1 MDNVIVII
9 LSVALVIVTLG
20 FLWVYKSSKK
30 RYGTACDELKFFKQ
44 EKEFYDEA
52 MLVLSENYDIVF
64 ANQSAKQLFSLDDN
78 YVIGREGKVV
88 ELKTDTEYPDEF
100 FKVLK
105 EKTKGETESFYFKN
119 VILVVTGKFQHVN
132 IYVDKSEWNLNRTIT
147 CIIDMQPTAP
157 VEAAQNNIPQKK
169 EGGVDF
175 FTGLPTQFSA
185 LTTINTLVIESQKKS
200 RKFGLFLLGI
210 DDFRDLQTT
219 LGLAYSNQIIK
230 KMAEFF
236 KEYKEENIR
245 VYRMDCDKFLLIVEK
260 VADEEDARNVA
271 RRLIAS
277 IGNYYK
283 SDKEVRLTASLGVA
297 MYPMNGQN
305 ATTLLN
311 QTYAALDKAQKE
323 SNSNIEFF
331 SKESQVIHKDE
342 VKMNEEIRKGLQSNQ
357 FFLYYQPMFSLKN
370 EEMVGAEALIRWK
383 HPEHGVIAA
392 DKFLD
397 VAERTGLI
405 VDIGEYV
412 FREVIKQRKQWDQLG
427 LQKFKITVN
436 LSLKEMQVQTLIEK
450 LQHLFKHYS
459 VDPKEFNLD
468 ITESAAMA
476 NIEQTMIDFKLF
488 KELGLSL
495 SLDQFGAGY
504 SSLKYLQA
512 LPLSMVKI
520 DRSLIF
526 ELYYNLDHQITVK
539 SMIALLHGLG
549 YEVVAEGVETSKEKS
564 LLESLGCNY
573 AQGYLFS
580 RPLPAL
586 EFQELL
592 K

>member
-1 MDNVIVII
+1 MDNMIVII
-9 LSVALVIVTLG
+9 LSVALVILLLG
-20 FLWVYKSSKK
+20 FLWFYMSSRKQFV
-30 RYGTACDELKFFKQ
+30 TACDELKFFKQ

-52 MLVLSENYDIVF
+52 MMVLSEEYKIVF
-64 ANQSAKQLFSLDDN
+64 ANQAAKQLFSLDEN
-78 YVIGREGKVV
+78 NVRLKNAQAI
-88 ELKTDTEYPDEF
+88 ELKTDTEYPEEF

-105 EKTKGETESFYFKN
+105 EKAQGESDSFHLKN
-119 VILVVTGKFQHVN
+119 VILVIAGKFKHVN
-132 IYVDKSEWNLNRTIT
+132 IYVDKSARNVNNTIT
-147 CIIDMQPTAP
+147 CIIDMQMIAP
-157 VEAAQNNIPQKK
+157 SETNHKIKAK

-175 FTGLPTQFSA
+175 FTGLPSQFSA

-210 DDFRDLQTT
+210 DHFQDLQTT

-230 KMAEFF
+230 KMADYFM
-236 KEYKEENIR
+236 KHKDENVR
-245 VYRMDCDKFLLIVEK
+245 VFRMDCDKFLLVVEK
-260 VADEEDARNVA
+260 VADEEDARKIA
-271 RRLIAS
+271 RSLIAS
-277 IGNYYK
+277 IGNFYK
-283 SDKEVRLTASLGVA
+283 SDKEVRLTTSLGIA
-297 MYPMNGQN
+297 MYPTHGEN
-305 ATTLLN
+305 ATKLLN
-311 QTYAALDKAQKE
+311 HTYIALDDAQKE
-323 SNSNIEFF
+323 SESNIEFF
-331 SKESQVIHKDE
+331 STETQTVHKDE
-342 VKMNEEIRKGLQSNQ
+342 VKMNEEIRKGLQNNE
-357 FFLYYQPMFSLKN
+357 FFMYYQPMFNLKN

-383 HPEHGVIAA
+383 HPELGLISA
-392 DKFLD
+392 DKFLG

-412 FREVIKQRKQWDQLG
+412 FREVIKQRKQWDALG
-427 LQKFKITVN
+427 LKSFKITVN

-450 LQHLFKHYS
+450 LKNLFEQYA

-468 ITESAAMA
+468 ITESAAMS
-476 NIEQTMIDFKLF
+476 NIEQTMLDFKLF

-549 YEVVAEGVETSKEKS
+549 FEVVAEGVETSKESS
-564 LLESLGCNY
+564 LLYNLGCDY

>member
-1 MDNVIVII
+1 MDNIIVMI
-9 LSVALVIVTLG
+9 LSAVVFLLVLG
-20 FLWVYKSSKK
+20 ILWMYISSKK
-30 RYGTACDELKFFKQ
+30 KYVTACDELKFFKQ
-44 EKEFYDEA
+44 EREFYDEA
-52 MLVLSENYDIVF
+52 MLVLSENYEIIF
-64 ANQSAKQLFSLDDN
+64 ANPAAKDLFSLDEKN
-78 YVIGREGKVV
+78 VRFSNAKAV
-88 ELKTDTEYPDEF
+88 ELKTDTEYPDDF

-105 EKTKGETESFYFKN
+105 EKSKGEGDSFHLKN
-119 VILVVTGKFQHVN
+119 VILSISGKFQHVN
-132 IYVDKSEWNLNRTIT
+132 IYVDKSAWNLNKTIT
-147 CIIDMQPTAP
+147 CIIDMQPVSAAESNHTASKP
-157 VEAAQNNIPQKK
+157 K

-200 RKFGLFLLGI
+200 RSFGLFLLGI
-210 DDFRDLQTT
+210 DHFRDLQTT
-219 LGLAYSNQIIK
+219 LGLAYSNQVIN
-230 KMAEFF
+230 KMAEYF
-236 KEYKEENIR
+236 KKHKEENMR
-245 VYRMDCDKFLLIVEK
+245 VYRMDCDKFLIIVEK
-260 VADEEDARNVA
+260 VTDEEEARTAA
-271 RRLIAS
+271 RKLIAS

-283 SDKEVRLTASLGVA
+283 SDKEVRLTASLGIA
-297 MYPMNGQN
+297 MYPMHGEN
-305 ATTLLN
+305 ATKLLN
-311 QTYAALDKAQKE
+311 QTYIALEHAQKE
-323 SNSNIEFF
+323 SESNIEFF
-331 SKESQVIHKDE
+331 STESQAVHKDE
-342 VKMNEEIRKGLQSNQ
+342 VKMNEEIRKGLQNNQ
-357 FFLYYQPMFSLKN
+357 FFLYYQPMFNLKN

-383 HPEHGVIAA
+383 HPEHGLISA

-412 FREVIKQRKQWDQLG
+412 FREVIKQRKEWDALG

-436 LSLKEMQVQTLIEK
+436 LSLKEMQVQTLVGK
-450 LQHLFKHYS
+450 LKNLFEQYS

-476 NIEQTMIDFKLF
+476 NIEQTMLDFKYF
-488 KELGLSL
+488 KDLGLSL

-549 YEVVAEGVETSKEKS
+549 FEVVAEGVETSKESS
-564 LLESLGCNY
+564 LLFNIGCDY

-592 K
+592 R

>member
-1 MDNVIVII
+1 MDDMNIII
-9 LSVALVIVTLG
+9 LSTVVLILALGI
-20 FLWVYKSSKK
+20 LWIYFSSKK
-30 RYGTACDELKFFKQ
+30 KYLTACDELKFFKQ
-44 EKEFYDEA
+44 EREYYDEA
-52 MLVLSENYDIVF
+52 MLVLSENYEIVF
-64 ANQSAKQLFSLDDN
+64 ANPAAQALFSLDQN
-78 YVIGREGKVV
+78 NVRYKGAKPV
-88 ELKTDTEYPDEF
+88 ELKTNTEYPDDF

-105 EKTKGETESFYFKN
+105 EESKDKTDSFHLKN
-119 VILVVTGKFQHVN
+119 VILSIASKFQKVN
-132 IYVDKSEWNLNRTIT
+132 IYVDKSTWNLNKTIT
-147 CIIDMQPTAP
+147 CIIDLQPSAP
-157 VEAAQNNIPQKK
+157 SEATQNNIPQNK

-210 DDFRDLQTT
+210 DDFSDLQTT

-236 KEYKEENIR
+236 KEYKDENIR

-260 VADEEDARNVA
+260 IADEEDARNVA

-342 VKMNEEIRKGLQSNQ
+342 VRMNEEIRKGLQSNQ
-357 FFLYYQPMFSLKN
+357 FFLYYQPMFSLQN

-450 LQHLFKHYS
+450 LQQLFKHYS

-549 YEVVAEGVETSKEKS
+549 YEVVAEGLETSKEKA
-564 LLESLGCNY
+564 LLQNLGCNY
-573 AQGYLFS
+573 GQGYLFS
-580 RPLPAL
+580 KPLPAV

>member
-1 MDNVIVII
+1 MDDMIVII
-9 LSVALVIVTLG
+9 LSSAVFILLLG
-20 FLWVYKSSKK
+20 ILWMYISSKK
-30 RYGTACDELKFFKQ
+30 KYVTACDELKFFKQ
-44 EKEFYDEA
+44 EREFYDEA

-64 ANQSAKQLFSLDDN
+64 ANPAAKDLFSLDRNNTIRKDA
-78 YVIGREGKVV
+78 KPV

-105 EKTKGETESFYFKN
+105 ERTSDQTDSYHLKN
-119 VILVVTGKFQHVN
+119 VILVIAGKFQHVN
-132 IYVDKSEWNLNRTIT
+132 IYVDKSAWNLNKTIT
-147 CIIDMQPTAP
+147 CIIDMQSVAP
-157 VEAAQNNIPQKK
+157 SETSNNVIKVK

-200 RKFGLFLLGI
+200 RTFGLFLLGI
-210 DDFRDLQTT
+210 DHFKDLQTT

-230 KMAEFF
+230 KMADYF
-236 KEYKEENIR
+236 KTHKEENMR
-245 VYRMDCDKFLLIVEK
+245 VYRMDCDKFLIIVEK
-260 VADEEDARNVA
+260 VSDEEEARKEA
-271 RRLIAS
+271 RKLIAN
-277 IGNYYK
+277 IGSYYK
-283 SDKEVRLTASLGVA
+283 SDKEVRLTASLGIA
-297 MYPMNGQN
+297 MYPMHGAN
-305 ATTLLN
+305 ATKLLN
-311 QTYAALDKAQKE
+311 HTYIALDKAQKE
-323 SNSNIEFF
+323 SESNIEFF
-331 SKESQVIHKDE
+331 ETENLTVRKDE
-342 VKMNEEIRKGLQSNQ
+342 VKMNEEIRKGLQNNQ
-357 FFLYYQPMFSLKN
+357 FFLYYQPMFNLKN

-383 HPEHGVIAA
+383 HPEHGLISA

-412 FREVIKQRKQWDQLG
+412 FREVIKQRKEWDALG

-436 LSLKEMQVQTLIEK
+436 LSLKEMQVQTLIER
-450 LQHLFKHYS
+450 LEGLFKQFN

-468 ITESAAMA
+468 ITESAAMS

-488 KELGLSL
+488 KDLGLSL

-526 ELYYNLDHQITVK
+526 ELYYNLDHQTTVR

-549 YEVVAEGVETSKEKS
+549 FEVVAEGVETSKESS
-564 LLESLGCNY
+564 LLYNIGCDY

-580 RPLPAL
+580 RPLPAI
-586 EFQELL
+586 EFQDLL

>member
-1 MDNVIVII
+1 MDNMILMI
-9 LSVALVIVTLG
+9 LSVALIILILG
-20 FLWVYKSSKK
+20 FLWVFKSSRK
-30 RYGTACDELKFFKQ
+30 RYVSACDELKFFKQ

-52 MLVLSENYDIVF
+52 MMVLSENYDIVF
-64 ANQSAKQLFSLDDN
+64 ANQSAKQLFSLDKN
-78 YVIGREGKVV
+78 NVRLKSTKAV
-88 ELKTDTEYPDEF
+88 ELKTDTSYPDEF

-105 EKTKGETESFYFKN
+105 EKVNGQTESFHLKN
-119 VILVVTGKFQHVN
+119 VILVISGKFQHVN
-132 IYVDKSEWNLNRTIT
+132 IYVDKSAWNVNKTIT
-147 CIIDMQPTAP
+147 CIIDMQMIAP
-157 VEAAQNNIPQKK
+157 SETDNSAKAK

-200 RKFGLFLLGI
+200 RSFGLFLLGI
-210 DDFRDLQTT
+210 DNFRDLQTT

-230 KMAEFF
+230 KMADYF
-236 KEYKEENIR
+236 KKHKDDNIR
-245 VYRMDCDKFLLIVEK
+245 VYRMDCDKFLLVVEK
-260 VADEEDARNVA
+260 VSDEEEARDIA
-271 RRLIAS
+271 RGLIAS

-283 SDKEVRLTASLGVA
+283 SDKEVRLTASLGIS
-297 MYPMNGQN
+297 MYPMHGEN
-305 ATTLLN
+305 ATKLLN
-311 QTYAALDKAQKE
+311 HSYIALDQAQKE
-323 SNSNIEFF
+323 SESNIEFF
-331 SKESQVIHKDE
+331 TTESQTVHKDE
-342 VKMNEEIRKGLQSNQ
+342 VKMNEEIRKGLQNNQ

-383 HPEHGVIAA
+383 HPEHGLIAA

-397 VAERTGLI
+397 VAQKTGLI

-412 FREVIKQRKQWDQLG
+412 FREVIKQRKQWDALG

-450 LQHLFKHYS
+450 LKSLFEQYS

-476 NIEQTMIDFKLF
+476 NIEQTMMDFKLF
-488 KELGLSL
+488 KELGVTI

-549 YEVVAEGVETSKEKS
+549 FEVVAEGVETSKESS
-564 LLESLGCNY
+564 LLYNLGCDY

-586 EFQELL
+586 EFEELL
-592 K
+592 R

>member
-9 LSVALVIVTLG
+9 LSAALVVLVLG
-20 FLWVYKSSKK
+20 FLWVYRSSQR
-30 RYGTACDELKFFKQ
+30 RYVTACDELKFFKQ

-52 MLVLSENYDIVF
+52 MMVLAENYEIIF
-64 ANQSAKQLFSLDDN
+64 ANQAAKQLFSLDEN
-78 YVIGREGKVV
+78 NVRLKNSMVI

-105 EKTKGETESFYFKN
+105 EKVKGESGSFHLKN
-119 VILVVTGKFQHVN
+119 VILVISGKMKQVN
-132 IYVDKSEWNLNRTIT
+132 IYIDKSVWNLDRTIT
-147 CIIDMQPTAP
+147 CIIDMQTVSPI
-157 VEAAQNNIPQKK
+157 ENKNNIPKPK
-169 EGGVDF
+169 EGGIDF
-175 FTGLPTQFSA
+175 FTGLPSQFSA

-200 RKFGLFLLGI
+200 RKFGLYLLGI
-210 DDFRDLQTT
+210 DHFSDLQTT

-230 KMAEFF
+230 QMADYF
-236 KEYKEENIR
+236 KKYKDENIR
-245 VYRMDCDKFLLIVEK
+245 VYRMDCDKFLLVVEK
-260 VADEEDARNVA
+260 LADEEEARQTA
-271 RRLIAS
+271 RKLLGS
-277 IGNYYK
+277 IENFYK
-283 SDKEVRLTASLGVA
+283 SYKEIRLTASLGIA
-297 MYPMNGQN
+297 MYPMHGEN

-311 QTYAALDKAQKE
+311 QTYVALNNAQKE
-323 SNSNIEFF
+323 SESNIEFF
-331 SKESQVIHKDE
+331 SKESQVVHKDE

-357 FFLYYQPMFSLKN
+357 FFLYYQPMFSLQN

-427 LQKFKITVN
+427 LKKFKITVN
-436 LSLKEMQVQTLIEK
+436 LSLKEMQVQRLIEK
-450 LQHLFKHYS
+450 LKNLFEHYA

-549 YEVVAEGVETSKEKS
+549 YEVVAEGVETSKEKA
-564 LLESLGCNY
+564 LLENLGCNY

-580 RPLPAL
+580 RPLPAV

-592 K
+592 KS